1 MANGIGE
8 IIERI
13 VICRCITKSFKESKD
28 EKMEYKYRGKVEGF
42 MESLNY
48 LGLTNSQINCLTEEE
63 KRIK

>member
-13 VICRCITKSFKESKD
+13 VICRCIAKSFKESKE

-42 MESLNY
+42 MESLDY
-48 LGLTNSQINCLTEEE
+48 LGLTNSQINCLTKLEERE
-63 KRIK
+63 